1 MSLSAPAST
10 ITVSP
15 RRPAM
20 DDGDPTP
27 PTVVSLNGEHDICTV
42 MALTDALD
50 LAMER
55 DGASLAVDLSHV
67 EFMGAATVGVIVHAR
82 ELLQANGRSL
92 VLRDPSA
99 VARRVI
105 ELCGLHDFLEATHA
119 GTDHGDPSHGGP

>member
-15 RRPAM
+15 RRSMKA
-20 DDGDPTP
+20 GAPTP
-27 PTVVSLNGEHDICTV
+27 LTVVSLNGEHDICTV

-55 DGASLAVDLSHV
+55 DGASLAVDLRHV
-67 EFMGAATVGVIVHAR
+67 EFMGAATLGVIVHAR
-82 ELLQANGRSL
+82 ELLQADGRSL

-99 VARRVI
+99 IARRVVD
-105 ELCGLHDFLEATHA
+105 LCGLHELLESAHP
-119 GTDHGDPSHGGP
+119 GTDHGDPSPGGP